1 MRLVS
6 FGRRSEDRTRESG
19 SSFAD
24 HDSLRATSL
33 GIDSLSLH
41 GPGALRVGA
50 ILPAGPREG
59 DTVDLNRALALK
71 LAIDDVGAPEAEAD
85 SQLPSDMTRFLRLG
99 ERAQLA
105 AARALAFACEML
117 ESYDAPDLVR
127 AGVVLEARAAIHH
140 APVPHPGKILCVA
153 RNYRAHAD
161 ERGQPH
167 PEEPVL
173 FLKAS
178 SALIGPGDE
187 IVLPQASREV
197 DYEGEL
203 AVVIGDSAREVD
215 VVRALEH
222 VAGYSAA
229 NDVSARDFQN
239 TRGQHFIGKSC
250 DSFAPMGPAL
260 VTADEV
266 PDPQALELST
276 TVSGETRQKA
286 HTSEM
291 IFSVAEIIAFASKL
305 MTLEPG
311 DILLTGTPAGVGA
324 AANPPRWLRDGDV
337 VDVQISGIGRLR
349 NYVRAS

>member
-1 MRLVS
+1 M
-6 FGRRSEDRTRESG
+6 
-19 SSFAD
+19 
-24 HDSLRATSL
+24 
-33 GIDSLSLH
+33 
-41 GPGALRVGA
+41 
-50 ILPAGPREG
+50 
-59 DTVDLNRALALK
+59 
-71 LAIDDVGAPEAEAD
+71 
-85 SQLPSDMTRFLRLG
+85 
-99 ERAQLA
+99 
-105 AARALAFACEML
+105 
-117 ESYDAPDLVR
+117 
-127 AGVVLEARAAIHH
+127 
-140 APVPHPGKILCVA
+140 
-153 RNYRAHAD
+153 
-161 ERGQPH
+161 
-167 PEEPVL
+167 
-173 FLKAS
+173 
-178 SALIGPGDE
+178 IGPGDE

-250 DSFAPMGPAL
+250 DSFAPMGHAL

>member
-1 MRLVS
+1 
-6 FGRRSEDRTRESG
+6 
-19 SSFAD
+19 
-24 HDSLRATSL
+24 
-33 GIDSLSLH
+33 
-41 GPGALRVGA
+41 
-50 ILPAGPREG
+50 
-59 DTVDLNRALALK
+59 
-71 LAIDDVGAPEAEAD
+71 
-85 SQLPSDMTRFLRLG
+85 
-99 ERAQLA
+99 
-105 AARALAFACEML
+105 ML